1 MPRLISLVFAALFLV
16 LVLLACNKQEVVE
29 EHAAGNIN
37 MTSITY
43 SKVSYIASGTPHVEV
58 RDIDG
63 TVYVDYGTSGKSA
76 KRQFDDFYMNAFGAS
91 GVITYSTSSSNELL
105 IGEACFNC
113 TSLGN

>member
-1 MPRLISLVFAALFLV
+1 MPRLLPLIFALLFLV

-29 EHAAGNIN
+29 EPAAGDIN

-63 TVYVDYGTSGKSA
+63 TVYVDYGTSEKSA
-76 KRQFDDFYMNAFGAS
+76 KRQFDDFYVKAFGTS
-91 GVITYSTSSSNELL
+91 GVITYSVVGSEELS